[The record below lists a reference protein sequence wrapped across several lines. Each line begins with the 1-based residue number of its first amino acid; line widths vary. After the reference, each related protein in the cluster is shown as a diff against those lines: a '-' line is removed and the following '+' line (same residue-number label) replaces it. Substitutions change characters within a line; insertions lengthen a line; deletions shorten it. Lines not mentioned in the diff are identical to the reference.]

1 MERDIFEG
9 RLPSQAGKILQRIE
23 EVNIEIGV
31 ERERCCDDFGYL
43 VTMSRAYI
51 NLR

>member
-1 MERDIFEG
+1 VLNWIERDIFEG

-31 ERERCCDDFGYL
+31 EREK
-43 VTMSRAYI
+43 V
-51 NLR
+51 LR